1 ASWTLQDGFEDLSIY
16 ATGPGMF
23 TGTGNALDNGI
34 YGNVYGGGALL
45 LSGLGGNDTLTG
57 GDGADTLLGG
67 AGNDSLAGG
76 YGTDSLDGGDG
87 NDTLSAGYAGD
98 VLTGGAG
105 ADHFIFNA
113 WLSGDSTGRITD
125 FSSGAD
131 KIHLD
136 ANVMWMLG
144 TGGNFSTADPRFYA
158 AAGASSGH
166 DVDDRVVYNTS
177 TGQLWYDADGSG
189 SGAAL
194 LVTTLQGAPALLA
207 SDITV
212 DHGGTAGVTIDGT
225 AGNDLLFGTPAN
237 DTLNGLAGNDT
248 LDGGP
253 AADRLVGGPGDDVYF
268 VDDIADVAVE
278 LENEGIDEVRSSLYE
293 YTLPD
298 GVNNLTLV
306 NSAWNG
312 TGNAMDNAIVGNA
325 NGNML
330 SGGGGADTLVGGL
343 GQDALTGGAGAD
355 SFLFNAQPGTANADR
370 VTDFVSGTDKIR
382 LDASVLQGI
391 GDAGDFTA
399 NDGRFYSAPGAIA
412 AHDADDR
419 VIYNTTTGQLFFDS
433 DGSGPSTAQLIATL
447 QA

>member
-1 ASWTLQDGFEDLSIY
+1 SDSATIANVANASGTRFADRLVGDGTDNSLDGKAGNDTLLGGGGRDYLTGGDGNDSVVGGDGNDWLDGATGADTLDGGLGDDYYIVDAADTIVSDPGGHDVVSTSASWTLQDGLEDLSIY
-16 ATGPGMF
+16 AAGPGIF

-113 WLSGDSTGRITD
+113 WLSGDTSGRITD
-125 FSSGAD
+125 FGSGAD

-248 LDGGP
+248 LDGG
-253 AADRLVGGPGDDVYF
+253 
-268 VDDIADVAVE
+268 
-278 LENEGIDEVRSSLYE
+278 
-293 YTLPD
+293 
-298 GVNNLTLV
+298 
-306 NSAWNG
+306 
-312 TGNAMDNAIVGNA
+312 
-325 NGNML
+325 
-330 SGGGGADTLVGGL
+330 
-343 GQDALTGGAGAD
+343 
-355 SFLFNAQPGTANADR
+355 
-370 VTDFVSGTDKIR
+370 
-382 LDASVLQGI
+382 
-391 GDAGDFTA
+391 
-399 NDGRFYSAPGAIA
+399 
-412 AHDADDR
+412 
-419 VIYNTTTGQLFFDS
+419 
-433 DGSGPSTAQLIATL
+433 
-447 QA
+447 